1 LIGTERIVSKK
12 KSTNPIVA
20 MLHALAVLGGAIGLT
35 LLFFL
40 VLPLMQSISEP
51 DEDRKKVQ
59 EVSAGDLE
67 PPPPP
72 PEEEEPDEEEPE
84 EIKPELT
91 EAPPLDL
98 SQLEIALGGSGT
110 GLGIGSFTPQIN
122 TGDLSGGM
130 EDLLENMADLDQKPR
145 IVYQPGPMLDA
156 KLRKAA
162 PATVYVIF
170 IVNKNGRVES
180 PKVQKS
186 SNPIFD
192 RSAINA
198 VKQWKFEPGMRGG
211 EPVRFRMKVPITFPR
226 G

>member
-1 LIGTERIVSKK
+1 MNKK
-12 KSTNPIVA
+12 KTSNPILG
-20 MLHALAVLGGAIGLT
+20 MLRALVVLGGAMGLT
-35 LLFFL
+35 LVFFL
-40 VLPLMQSISEP
+40 VLPLMQSISKP

-59 EVSAGDLE
+59 EVSVGDLE

-72 PEEEEPDEEEPE
+72 PEEEPPEEEEPE
-84 EIKPELT
+84 EVKPELT

-98 SQLEIALGGSGT
+98 SQLEIALNPGGT
-110 GLGIGSFTPQIN
+110 GLGIGSFAPQIN
-122 TGDLSGGM
+122 TGDLAGGV
-130 EDLLENMADLDQKPR
+130 EDMLENMADLDQKPR

-192 RSAINA
+192 RSALNA